1 MPREHWLNLL
11 SIATRFDFEDPKER
25 AIREL
30 QTCVPALDPVTQ
42 KELAGRYQI
51 HQWLQPASSDPN
63 TTEMEAEQ
71 WWTGA
76 DASTQMRK
84 ARL

>member
-25 AIREL
+25 AIKEL
-30 QTCVPALDPVTQ
+30 QTCVPALDSATQ
-42 KELAGRYQI
+42 KDLAVRYQNYR
-51 HQWLQPASSDPN
+51 WLQPTLA
-63 TTEMEAEQ
+63 EMEAEQ
-71 WWTGA
+71 WWT
-76 DASTQMRK
+76 DANALTQIRK